1 MKSKNQVMATDRLIF
16 ARQIFAG
23 IPLRWLSLFFQL
35 HETNMAGHRR
45 SKRKAEQSLG
55 TRRSS
60 RRSAARDDDDNL
72 YGQDYGILPSD

>member
-1 MKSKNQVMATDRLIF
+1 MATDRLIF

-23 IPLRWLSLFFQL
+23 IPLRLLSLFFQV

>member
-1 MKSKNQVMATDRLIF
+1 MRVMATDRLICF
-16 ARQIFAG
+16 ARFFAG
-23 IPLRWLSLFFQL
+23 IPLRLLSLSFQV

>member
-1 MKSKNQVMATDRLIF
+1 MATDRLSSPEF
-16 ARQIFAG
+16 RCDCSHFSKSTKQ
-23 IPLRWLSLFFQL
+23 
-35 HETNMAGHRR
+35 TMAGHRR

>member
-1 MKSKNQVMATDRLIF
+1 MYVLSFFHNTKS
-16 ARQIFAG
+16 
-23 IPLRWLSLFFQL
+23 
-35 HETNMAGHRR
+35 MAGHRR

-60 RRSAARDDDDNL
+60 RRSAARDDDDAL

>member
-1 MKSKNQVMATDRLIF
+1 MTDRLSSPEFRYSGAIALIF
-16 ARQIFAG
+16 PR
-23 IPLRWLSLFFQL
+23 
-35 HETNMAGHRR
+35 NMAGHRR